1 MAPNDHRRQ
10 VSRSMIGAGLTNFF
24 PFDKGTDMS
33 STNRSRGFLF
43 AILLAGGASLASA
56 QIGPYGT
63 GLSSSAGLG
72 APFALSPYGSAMP
85 SGTGLGYT
93 TPLLLG
99 PNGSSVSGSPGFGY
113 ATAPPLG
120 TYGSSLSSS
129 TGLGYA
135 APSPLNSG
143 GVGPM
148 ANPLS
153 PTTRYPLVNC
163 HPSGC
168 SGIDG
173 TQYARGA
180 GNVMFGS
187 NGKICQYTA
196 LGAPLVCN

>member
-1 MAPNDHRRQ
+1 
-10 VSRSMIGAGLTNFF
+10 
-24 PFDKGTDMS
+24 MS
-33 STNRSRGFLF
+33 STNRSCGFLF

-56 QIGPYGT
+56 QIGPYGI

-72 APFALSPYGSAMP
+72 APFALSPNGGAMP

-99 PNGSSVSGSPGFGY
+99 PNGSSVSGSPGFGD
-113 ATAPPLG
+113 ATALPLG
-120 TYGSSLSSS
+120 TYGSSPSSS

-153 PTTRYPLVNC
+153 PTTRYPLINC
-163 HPSGC
+163 HPGGC

-173 TQYARGA
+173 TQYTRGV
-180 GNVMFGS
+180 GDVMFGS
-187 NGKICQYTA
+187 NGKICQHTA
-196 LGAPLVCN
+196 PGAPLVCN